1 MFDVIKNALNVRED
15 DVLAI
20 SLHLSRFEDKCD
32 DDPVSITLGLSF
44 LDENDV
50 EWPLAEVTG
59 TMYNGMDTDY
69 CLTDYAKW
77 MGDHHMDHGIAGD
90 LACQY
95 YKENY
100 SDPYGFYPD
109 SVLYI
114 RNIELKTMNANPDAR
129 GRILKNIGYLYR
141 HCSGM
146 RPDVVTMIFDHS
158 ENDIKECFS
167 DDYLISS
174 EGDTCFVDCEGS
186 L

>member
-1 MFDVIKNALNVRED
+1 MFDMIKNALNVRED

-20 SLHLSRFEDKCD
+20 SLRLSRFEDKCD

-77 MGDHHMDHGIAGD
+77 MDDHYADHGVAGK

-100 SDPYGFYPD
+100 SDPNGFYPG

-114 RNIELKTMNANPDAR
+114 RNIELKTKNANPDAR
-129 GRILKNIGYLYR
+129 GFILENIGDLYE
-141 HCSGM
+141 HCVGLK
-146 RPDVVTMIFDHS
+146 PNIITMIFDS
-158 ENDIKECFS
+158 TERDIKECVS

-174 EGDTCFVDCEGS
+174 EGDTCFVDFDAA

>member
-1 MFDVIKNALNVRED
+1 MFDMIKNALNARED

-20 SLHLSRFEDKCD
+20 SLRLSRFEDKCD

-59 TMYNGMDTDY
+59 TMFNGMDTDY

-77 MGDHHMDHGIAGD
+77 MDDHHADYGVAGD

-100 SDPYGFYPD
+100 SDPNGFYPD

-114 RNIELKTMNANPDAR
+114 RKIELKTKNANPDAR
-129 GRILKNIGYLYR
+129 GFILENIGKLYH
-141 HCSGM
+141 HCTGVK
-146 RPDVVTMIFDHS
+146 PGVVTMIFDS
-158 ENDIKECFS
+158 TEQDIKECVFYG
-167 DDYLISS
+167 YLISS
-174 EGDTCFVDCEGS
+174 EGDTCFVDCEGA

>member
-1 MFDVIKNALNVRED
+1 MFDMIKSALNVRED
-15 DVLAI
+15 DVLAVN
-20 SLHLSRFEDKCD
+20 LRLSRFEYKCD
-32 DDPVSITLGLSF
+32 DDPVSITLELSF

-77 MGDHHMDHGIAGD
+77 MDDYHVDHGVAGK
-90 LACQY
+90 LACLY

-129 GRILKNIGYLYR
+129 GCILENIGDLYK
-141 HCSGM
+141 HCVGLK
-146 RPDVVTMIFDHS
+146 PGVVTMLFDS
-158 ENDIKECFS
+158 TEKDIKECVS

-174 EGDTCFVDCEGS
+174 EGDTCFVDCEGGM
-186 L
+186 